1 MAADTLAGFP
11 ARFEWTLDDLRALV
25 SGRPIIAEGWGLRPD
40 LVAAIVDS
48 PKRMVVMV
56 PTEEFLQHQLRTLPR
71 ARAPSQNVSD
81 PERAQRNRVARD
93 RLVAGDA
100 VRTAS
105 ERGMAI
111 VEVDGSLSAEEVADI
126 VAGHFSPYL
135 GAPSR

>member
-1 MAADTLAGFP
+1 
-11 ARFEWTLDDLRALV
+11 
-25 SGRPIIAEGWGLRPD
+25 
-40 LVAAIVDS
+40 
-48 PKRMVVMV
+48 
-56 PTEEFLQHQLRTLPR
+56 
-71 ARAPSQNVSD
+71 VSD

-105 ERGMAI
+105 KRGMAI